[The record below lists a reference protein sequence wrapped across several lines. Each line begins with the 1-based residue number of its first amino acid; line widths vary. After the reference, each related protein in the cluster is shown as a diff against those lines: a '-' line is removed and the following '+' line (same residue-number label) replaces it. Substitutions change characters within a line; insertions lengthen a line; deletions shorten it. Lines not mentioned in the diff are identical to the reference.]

1 MKRLSIFALLI
12 AFVLISLSCTSVLSD
27 EDAVMKTIND
37 SLKATTD
44 EDVDAYMATI
54 HSSAAGLDKV
64 KTMLDKMFE
73 EYDFKYDI
81 NEKTFIGI
89 EGDEAKVR
97 LDVTTTKVSGPAFK
111 TNRMVSTVILK
122 KDDGV
127 WKISSSTIEDSKF
140 LE

>member
-1 MKRLSIFALLI
+1 MKRLSIFAMLL
-12 AFVLISLSCTSVLSD
+12 AFVLISLSCTGVLSD

-37 SLKATTD
+37 SLKATAD
-44 EDVDAYMATI
+44 ENVDAYVATI
-54 HSSAAGLDKV
+54 HSSTPQLDTV
-64 KTMLDKMFE
+64 KAMLDTMFK

-81 NEKTFIGI
+81 NEKAFIGI